1 MKRLLVVTYYWP
13 PEGGS
18 GVQRWVKFARYLR
31 DCGWEPVI
39 YTPQNPEISASDPA
53 LSEEL
58 PEGLEVLRR
67 PIREP
72 YAAYRRLTGG
82 GSTRITELASGAKSN
97 KSRLALFISGNFFIP
112 DPRRSWVRPS
122 VKFLSKWL
130 REHPVDAVVTT
141 GPPHSMHLIGRG
153 LHRGTGL
160 PWVADF
166 RDPWTKMFYFRD
178 LRLLPFARCRH
189 FRLEQSVLD
198 EASAVVAV
206 SPQVR
211 DDFASRTKTRVELI
225 TNGYDAA
232 DFKGPAPERDTE
244 HFRVAH
250 TGLLGADGNPAL
262 LWKVL
267 ADKCAADP
275 ELRRRLQLRLAGKV
289 DAAVV
294 VSVNAAGLEDNLVL
308 TGYLPHEETVIE
320 QRSADLLLLPLREGP
335 EGGKIV
341 PGKIFEY
348 LAARRPVLGIGD
360 PAGSA
365 AGILA
370 ECGSGTM
377 CFWTDETGLAAAV
390 DAAWDRFRAGTAASR
405 DGLDASTDGHPAIG
419 NSSVE
424 RYSRQ
429 ALTARYAALLD
440 SLL

>member
-18 GVQRWVKFARYLR
+18 GVQRWVKFTRYLR
-31 DCGWEPVI
+31 SCGWEPII
-39 YTPQNPEISASDPA
+39 YTPENPEISSPDPA

-72 YAAYRRLTGG
+72 YEMYRRLTGG
-82 GSTRITELASGAKSN
+82 GSTRITELAAGAKSN
-97 KSRLALFISGNFFIP
+97 KSRVSLFIRGNCFIP
-112 DPRRSWVRPS
+112 DPRRGWVRPS
-122 VKFLSKWL
+122 VKFLSEWL

-153 LHRGTGL
+153 LHRKTGL

-166 RDPWTKMFYFRD
+166 RDPWTKMFYFKD
-178 LRLLPFARCRH
+178 LRLLPFARRRH
-189 FRLEQSVLD
+189 LRLEQSVLD

-206 SPQVR
+206 SAQVR
-211 DDFASRTKTRVELI
+211 DDFASRTGTRVELI

-232 DFKGPAPERDTE
+232 DFDGPAPERDRD
-244 HFRVAH
+244 HFRVVH
-250 TGLLGADGNPAL
+250 TGLLGADGNPSR

-267 ADKCAADP
+267 ADKCSADP
-275 ELRRRLQLRLAGKV
+275 AFRSHLQLRLAGKV
-289 DAAVV
+289 DSDVV
-294 VSVNAAGLEDNLVL
+294 DSVNAAGLEGNLVL
-308 TGYLPHEETVIE
+308 TGYLPHAETVLE

-341 PGKIFEY
+341 PGKTFEY

-360 PAGSA
+360 PAGAA
-365 AGILA
+365 AGILD
-370 ECGSGTM
+370 ECGAGKMVS
-377 CFWTDETGLAAAV
+377 WTDEAAIAAAV
-390 DAAWDRFRAGTAASR
+390 DDAWERFLS
-405 DGLDASTDGHPAIG
+405 G
-419 NSSVE
+419 NSSTDRMAPVGDAAIE

-429 ALTARYAALLD
+429 SLTARYAALLD
-440 SLL
+440 SAI